1 MMYNSQLSQ
10 LASQILPT
18 EVRNY
23 AKFHGWELVTV
34 AKGRIWVFRH
44 SVQKLRQ
51 LIIPKD
57 QDDDAYAQAIAEVL
71 QRIAED
77 EKRSPIS
84 VASDLLM
91 PNSDILRFRVAGDD
105 IISGNLSLEDGAC
118 LIEGA
123 KRAILSS
130 ACSVVNKTTHHPRM
144 SRSEAEEMLKACKF
158 GQTEYGSFVAKIAC
172 PLNAVETNA
181 PLLDVTKPFVRHAT
195 TLLASACHK
204 IVESIENDTVQALM
218 EHNSSNPIITSN
230 LCDALLRMQ
239 GTRDKGSL
247 GLDITWASNPNV
259 GRPDVP
265 SKVVF
270 KAEYFRTVDEIQR
283 ALRPQK
289 EIENSQTLLGTVE
302 TLNGDVGEDGRR
314 SGEVILALLLEDE
327 DVVRARAVLTPE
339 QYVHAVAAHEQGRAY
354 VMVQGVLQ
362 RGTRIGYLKKVES
375 FHLVDQSCRKEHAA

>member
-23 AKFHGWELVTV
+23 AKFHGWEPVTA

-44 SVQKLRQ
+44 SVHKLRQ
-51 LIIPKD
+51 LIIPID
-57 QDDDAYAQAIAEVL
+57 QDDGAYAQAIAEVL

-105 IISGNLSLEDGAC
+105 IISGSLSLEDGSC

-144 SRSEAEEMLKACKF
+144 SRSEADEMLKACKF
-158 GQTEYGSFVAKIAC
+158 GQTEYGSFIAKIAC

-181 PLLDVTKPFVRHAT
+181 SLLDATLPFVRHAT

-289 EIENSQTLLGTVE
+289 EIENSQILLGTVE

-327 DVVRARAVLTPE
+327 DVVRARAVLNPE
-339 QYVHAVAAHEQGRAY
+339 QYVQAVAAHEKGRAY

-362 RGTRIGYLKKVES
+362 RGTRIGYLKNVES